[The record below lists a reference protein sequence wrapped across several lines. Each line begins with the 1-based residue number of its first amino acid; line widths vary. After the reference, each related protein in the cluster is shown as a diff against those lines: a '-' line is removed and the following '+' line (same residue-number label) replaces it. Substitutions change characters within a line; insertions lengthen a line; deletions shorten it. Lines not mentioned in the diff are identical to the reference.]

1 MNEPSYELTVL
12 KEAHRFDFLS
22 IGWTAIHKAVIF
34 FTTKAPQVYNVVLAD
49 ILADGELD
57 IYSVSNNGDMKFIL
71 STVHK
76 AIIHFLTLN
85 PEAVICF
92 TGSTEGRTR
101 LYQIAIS
108 SNLEALEENFNI
120 FGTLKKE
127 GFPEAF
133 CKGRIYDHFFICRKN
148 VRFV

>member
-34 FTTKAPQVYNVVLAD
+34 FTTKAPGLYNLVLAD

-57 IYSVSNNGDMKFIL
+57 IYSVSDNGDMKFIL
-71 STVHK
+71 STVHQT
-76 AIIHFLTLN
+76 IIHFLTLN
-85 PEAVICF
+85 PEAVIWF
-92 TGSTEGRTR
+92 TGSTESRTR

-108 SNLEALEENFNI
+108 SNLKALEENFNV
-120 FGTLKKE
+120 FGILKKE
-127 GFPEAF
+127 GSSEAF
-133 CKGRIYDHFFICRKN
+133 RKGSIYEHFFICRKN